1 MNDASFANY
10 TFEIRLP
17 DCSKLAINRNN
28 DNDVTIC
35 WHESIINFFLRC
47 LVSLVRFSYWSK
59 FPAIVITGSGVMTIF
74 FYKVLTRNPV
84 IENTRVWVLHSIW
97 RLGRVSDTKFG
108 KNVSN
113 KVLLI
118 AAKFQ
123 VTDLA
128 LSEILRRNLQGVKL
142 HPLLLT
148 ITTQIRVKKEIFW

>member
-17 DCSKLAINRNN
+17 DCSKLAINQNN

-59 FPAIVITGSGVMTIF
+59 FPANVITGSGVMTIF

-97 RLGRVSDTKFG
+97 GLGRVSDTKFG

-123 VTDLA
+123 GYRSCPFWDIKKKPTGGK
-128 LSEILRRNLQGVKL
+128 ITPPPPHNH
-142 HPLLLT
+142 HPN
-148 ITTQIRVKKEIFW
+148 